1 MQNNEASGMLFL
13 CKLLAVRAKICYNI
27 NEWCA
32 PFDNYVN
39 QRGVSDESGCNK
51 ACGIN
56 RQGHRRE
63 K

>member
-1 MQNNEASGMLFL
+1 M
-13 CKLLAVRAKICYNI
+13 CLLIDKYVKICYNV

-56 RQGHRRE
+56 RQGHRR
-63 K
+63 KK